1 MNNTVFLIIPWS
13 LAALL
18 AGLLIPLTILFFK
31 KNRHEQMKENN
42 RNHILDAQAQTI
54 DFLFTYTK
62 TLEGQ
67 GHEKDLDARQ
77 LARTV
82 DSLKQDLD
90 LYSKDLRLLDEENR
104 RLERDLADVK
114 ASAKES
120 KGKASEETLRLKDK
134 NRELAATIESLKK
147 ELERKPS
154 PDSSNQIIE
163 QYERELREKSQ
174 ALSEMKQHLDQEQ
187 RAMLQTQRGINEIIE
202 NLLKTKGATSPDLL
216 KDRIS
221 QAIRD
226 MEKIL
231 ESGD

>member
-1 MNNTVFLIIPWS
+1 MNNTISLIIPWS

-18 AGLLIPLTILFFK
+18 AGLLIPLAILFFK
-31 KNRHEQMKENN
+31 KNRREQMKENS
-42 RNHILDAQAQTI
+42 RDHALDAQAQTI
-54 DFLFTYTK
+54 NFLFTYTK
-62 TLEGQ
+62 ALEGQ

-104 RLERDLADVK
+104 RLERDLADAK

-120 KGKASEETLRLKDK
+120 KGKASEETLRLKE
-134 NRELAATIESLKK
+134 NIRELTATIEALKK
-147 ELERKPS
+147 EPPKKPS
-154 PDSSNQIIE
+154 ADDSKQIIE
-163 QYERELREKSQ
+163 QYERQLREKSQ
-174 ALSEMKQHLDQEQ
+174 EFSEMKQHLEEEQ
-187 RAMLQTQRGINEIIE
+187 RAMLQTRRSINEIIE

-231 ESGD
+231 ECED